1 MGHLLRQ
8 RFVVTLL
15 GVVLLT
21 ALVTSV
27 SRHAQ
32 AAGPAAAT
40 ETPVAAE
47 HEPWVPVERNRA
59 GSLAIGAASDHPDGP
74 DVQAIRCLGQH
85 ASPIPGGVQAPV
97 HSPEDPAAALE
108 FDVLPHAGGEAWFGM
123 GHKLGTL
130 GALHL
135 GPVFGFFQGKFA
147 VRQASFG
154 EITSAP
160 LRDGDTLDHWYRLRL
175 VIDFRADEGRG
186 SARLFVRN
194 LSRGEKEFAPVIGPV
209 SLGLDRL
216 QVVARSPLYWESQ
229 YVRSDAA
236 GKQGPELANVRPVAG
251 RGIPADQAPSRS
263 GFPQEHAYQR
273 ALLRYLGTLTEADL
287 AIDVEPFTVPERVA
301 TPVESYRAFLLNNI
315 YASPDTRVMHIP
327 AAHLTLAEMDR
338 GDSVRIPGIP
348 SGARSRPDSVSYAWY
363 ATWDFPGN
371 PYRGSR
377 ALKLRA
383 FVLNAVDLMLLDRGH
398 DEGKYGRSDFLA
410 GTMIWLAWGH
420 LQCRDVLPPPVRA
433 AYEAGLRRMV
443 DKLVRW
449 GPTGLMTD
457 MDLFVLVSM
466 PMLCRVFPD
475 DAAIRRTATELTERL
490 VTNTQFFQPAGYFRD
505 LGCFDVSYNGISLY
519 MLTWSAA
526 LCDWPHVHEALAKA
540 YRLRSHMVLPEVGGG
555 YVGPSH
561 FSSRT
566 SGDAAGDQW
575 NWPQRSFAAAA
586 LIDEALPAL
595 GMCEPNGLDA
605 IGTPRH
611 TKAEADLVLLLNR
624 TLEAPRDFTQA
635 PWAEAHWTSFP
646 AYAPLLVTDELLERL
661 VKLRDE
667 RSPLLLPAAA
677 RDERYVRD
685 FGGEIVACKTDRYA
699 AILFAGPVGGE
710 AGKSFH
716 GLGGGTLSAFGTAAT
731 GPLIVGRRGGCQ
743 GTANPDT
750 YDEASLWPVHA
761 ITALTADGA
770 YVSTA
775 RCRSPRVAVDAAA
788 KPATLSVEGA
798 IPSRKIRDAEALVG
812 ELTYTRRFTMHDDR
826 LTVATTVRGDGR
838 DRLRDMFETIPLYL
852 GSPVRDRQPEDVAV
866 LVERDGRWVNLTVEA
881 VDGVRRLRLRRRDGV
896 VDLSLD
902 APGRVQLASQNWQDR
917 YQSRV
922 VCRNILIHLPPPAAW
937 SRDATQPW
945 TTQVGWTLA
954 PVP

>member
-1 MGHLLRQ
+1 MTGSLRSYLIL
-8 RFVVTLL
+8 V
-15 GVVLLT
+15 GAALLT
-21 ALVTSV
+21 MS
-27 SRHAQ
+27 
-32 AAGPAAAT
+32 P
-40 ETPVAAE
+40 
-47 HEPWVPVERNRA
+47 RA
-59 GSLAIGAASDHPDGP
+59 GSLHAEAADSAAASATPAHRDSWQAIDRDRGGPLEIGPATGHPEGP
-74 DVQAIRCLGQH
+74 DVRAIRCSGQH
-85 ASPIPGGVQAPV
+85 AAPIPGGVRAPV

-108 FDVLPHAGGEAWFGM
+108 FDVLPHPGGDAWFGM

-135 GPVFGFFQGKFA
+135 GPVFGVFQGKFA

-175 VIDFRADEGRG
+175 VIDFPADDGRA
-186 SARLFVRN
+186 SARLLVRN
-194 LSRGEKEFAPVIGPV
+194 LSRGEQEFAPVIGPV

-236 GKQGPELANVRPVAG
+236 GKQGPELANPRPLAG
-251 RGIPADQAPSRS
+251 RGIPEDQAPRRS
-263 GFPQEHAYQR
+263 GLPREHAYQR
-273 ALLRYLGTLTEADL
+273 ELLRFLGTLTEADL
-287 AIDVEPFTVPERVA
+287 VIDVQPFTERSRPA
-301 TPVESYRAFLLNNI
+301 TPVESYRAFLLNSI
-315 YASPDTRVMHIP
+315 YATPDIRVLNIP
-327 AAHLTLAEMDR
+327 AAHLTLAAMDR
-338 GDSVRIPGIP
+338 GDSVLIPGVP
-348 SGARSRPDSVSYAWY
+348 GGRRSRPDGVSYAWY

-410 GTMIWLAWGH
+410 GTMIWLAWGY
-420 LQCRDVLPPPVRA
+420 LQFQDVLPPPVRA

-443 DKLVRW
+443 DKLVKW

-466 PMLCRVFPD
+466 PMVCRVFPD
-475 DAAIRRTATELTERL
+475 DAAMHRTARELAERL
-490 VTNTQFFQPAGYFRD
+490 VTDPTFFHPAGYFRD
-505 LGCFDVSYNGISLY
+505 LGCFDVTYNGISLY
-519 MLTWSAA
+519 MLTWGAT
-526 LCDWPHVHEALAKA
+526 LCDWPPVHEALAKA

-586 LIDEALPAL
+586 LTDEALPAL
-595 GMCEPNGLDA
+595 GMCEPNALDA

-611 TKAEADLVLLLNR
+611 LQAERDLVHVLNR
-624 TLEAPRDFTQA
+624 TLQSPWDVAHA
-635 PWAEAHWTSFP
+635 PWSEAHWTSFP
-646 AYAPLLVTDELLERL
+646 AYAHTLVDDALLERF
-661 VKLRDE
+661 VRLRDE

-677 RDERYVRD
+677 RDERYVRE
-685 FGGEIVACKTDRYA
+685 FGSEIVACKTARYA

-710 AGKSFH
+710 GGESFH
-716 GLGGGTLSAFGTAAT
+716 GLGGGTLSAFGSPAT
-731 GPLIVGRRGGCQ
+731 GPLIVGRRAGFQ
-743 GTANPDT
+743 GTDRPDR
-750 YDEASLWPVHA
+750 YDEAPLWPVHA
-761 ITALTADGA
+761 ITALNRDGA

-775 RCRSPRVAVDAAA
+775 RCRHPRVAVDEAAM
-788 KPATLSVEGA
+788 PATLAVEGT
-798 IPSRKIRDAEALVG
+798 IPSRKIGVAEALGG
-812 ELTYTRRFTMHDDR
+812 ELSYTRRFTVHDDR
-826 LTVATTVRGDGR
+826 LAVATTVRGDGR
-838 DRLRDMFETIPLYL
+838 DRLREMFETIPLYL
-852 GSPVRDRQPEDVAV
+852 GPPVRDRPPEDVAV
-866 LVERDGRWVNLTVEA
+866 LVERGGTWVELGADAVEN
-881 VDGVRRLRLRRRDGV
+881 VRRLRLRRRDGV
-896 VDLSLD
+896 VDLSFD
-902 APGRVQLASQNWQDR
+902 APARVQLAPKHWQDR

-922 VCRNILIHLPPPAAW
+922 LCRNILIHLPLPDAAAG
-937 SRDATQPW
+937 SGDTPEPW
-945 TTQVGWTLA
+945 AAEVGWTLT